1 MTNIVDFHTHAF
13 PDKVARN
20 AIPLLEE
27 EGDVKAKLDGTLRAL
42 LGSMDASGI
51 ASSVICSIA
60 TKPEQF
66 APILAWS
73 QEIRSP
79 RILPFPS
86 VHPADPDF
94 REHLRRIKGEG
105 FAGIKMHPYY
115 QSFFLDEE
123 RMLPFYQAVAAE
135 KLILVMHTGFDI
147 AFPRDRRANPK
158 EIIFVLERF
167 PDLLLV
173 TTHMGSWQVWDEVEE
188 HLLGKPIYMDISFSL
203 DYMESERARRMIAA
217 HPPGYVLF
225 GSDSPWDDQQKCLS
239 QLRTLGLAP
248 ELLTGIMGGNAA
260 RLIAKTAT

>member
-1 MTNIVDFHTHAF
+1 MINIVDFHTHAF
-13 PDKVARN
+13 PDQVARH

-27 EGDVKAKLDGTLRAL
+27 EGDIRAHLDGTVQSL

-51 ASSVICSIA
+51 EASVICSIA

-66 APILAWS
+66 AAILAWS
-73 QEIRSP
+73 KEIRSQ

-94 REHLRRIKGEG
+94 REHLHCIKAEG
-105 FAGIKMHPYY
+105 FSGIKMHPYY
-115 QSFFLDEE
+115 QRFFMDEA
-123 RMLPFYQAVAAE
+123 RMLPFYQAVASE

-147 AFPRDRRANPK
+147 AFPHDRRATPA
-158 EIIFVLERF
+158 EILFVQERF

-188 HLLGKPIYMDISFSL
+188 LLLGKPIYMDISFSL
-203 DYMESERARRMIAA
+203 DHMDQDRARLMIET

-225 GSDSPWDDQQKCLS
+225 GSDSPWDEQKKCLS
-239 QLRTLGLAP
+239 QLRGLGLAP
-248 ELLTGIMGGNAA
+248 ELLADVLGGNAA
-260 RLIAKTAT
+260 RLLEKTKP